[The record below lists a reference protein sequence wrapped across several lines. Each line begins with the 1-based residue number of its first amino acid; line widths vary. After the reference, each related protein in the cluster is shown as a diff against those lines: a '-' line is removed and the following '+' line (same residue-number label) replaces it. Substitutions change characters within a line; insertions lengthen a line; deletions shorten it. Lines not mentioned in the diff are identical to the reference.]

1 MGFAKTILA
10 AVEKCR
16 ESHQNCGAKEVGVL
30 PKMVLDVSA
39 SESSGR
45 IFLRAPDQQMRG
57 DYVALSYCWG
67 GPQKIVTTIA
77 NNAEHRQRG
86 IELSRLPR
94 TIADAVH
101 VTESLGIPFL
111 ADDGFLEPLDG
122 FSIVPIRVDEK
133 KPSVPVYLALGD
145 LEVSHIDSRGWT
157 FQERHLASRTLDF
170 RGWRKV
176 SRSCQESFITY
187 VGGAQRDGGGAWK
200 PDERKLA
207 EKRAVR
213 ANARGLWQ
221 AMLEEYTVRR
231 ITETEDRLPALA
243 GFANIWAEQA
253 SAPPGQYMAGFWEG
267 QLIDD
272 LMWRS
277 GVQHMDPGR
286 CSIKL
291 KAGSFITSSQRIQT
305 RLGGNDENKAS
316 PIRHSVSLAQADAP
330 FGRAVGGEI
339 ALRAQVVPVPENIE

>member
-1 MGFAKTILA
+1 M
-10 AVEKCR
+10 
-16 ESHQNCGAKEVGVL
+16 
-30 PKMVLDVSA
+30 
-39 SESSGR
+39 
-45 IFLRAPDQQMRG
+45 
-57 DYVALSYCWG
+57 
-67 GPQKIVTTIA
+67 
-77 NNAEHRQRG
+77 
-86 IELSRLPR
+86 
-94 TIADAVH
+94 
-101 VTESLGIPFL
+101 
-111 ADDGFLEPLDG
+111 
-122 FSIVPIRVDEK
+122 PIRVDEK

-277 GVQHMDPGR
+277 GVQHMDPGVRISSDR
-286 CSIKL
+286 CRRPGWSWIAVL
-291 KAGSFITSSQRIQT
+291 DQAEGRQLHYQFSAYPDSPRGQR
-305 RLGGNDENKAS
+305 
-316 PIRHSVSLAQADAP
+316 
-330 FGRAVGGEI
+330 
-339 ALRAQVVPVPENIE
+339 